1 MFWQQSQYDSM
12 LRFSSRV
19 FVRVRVMV
27 RVSDRVRVMVRA
39 GVPPPQKERETYG
52 QKERENGDAVL
63 YEKGG

>member
-1 MFWQQSQYDSM
+1 M